1 MVARIT
7 TPASMQETLNY
18 NEHKVKRGVA
28 VCIAENH
35 FPLPVNQMNFYH
47 KLDWLSQRN
56 DLNNRATTKTLHV
69 SLNFDPSE
77 TLSNERLTE
86 IAHDYMQRMGF
97 ADQPYL
103 VYRHDDAGHPHVHIL
118 STLIRED
125 GSRINTHNI
134 ASDLSEPARKAIEE
148 KYNLVRAE
156 SKRIANDNS
165 LAPLIKV
172 VYGKSDTKRSI
183 SNVLKQVLGVYNY
196 TSLAELNA
204 VLKGFGVVADRGN
217 PDSFTFRKGGL
228 LYRLLDRDGAPAGVP
243 IKASTIAGKPTLEH
257 LEKRFEENKSNRE
270 LPRLSL
276 QVTLDKIL
284 NAHPPTLNALIAA
297 LERESITAVLRQNAD
312 GRIYGI
318 TFIDHR
324 NRSVFNGSEI
334 GKSYSI
340 AGLYKQFTE
349 QAKDQNTLTHEEHL
363 SNHPFLLEQIL
374 LPENELTNTPKEL
387 LNKRK
392 KKKPKL

>member
-18 NEHKVKRGVA
+18 NEHKVKRGEA

-35 FPLPVNQMNFYH
+35 FPLPFNQMNFYH

-56 DLNNRATTKTLHV
+56 DLNNRASTKTLHV

-97 ADQPYL
+97 SDQPYL

-134 ASDLSEPARKAIEE
+134 ARDLSEPARKAIEE

-183 SNVLKQVLGVYNY
+183 SNVLKQVLGVYNF

-228 LYRLLDRDGAPAGVP
+228 LYRLLDRDGTPAGVP

-284 NAHPPTLNALIAA
+284 NTHPPTLNALIAA
-297 LERESITAVLRQNAD
+297 LEGESITAVLRQNAD

-318 TFIDHR
+318 TFVDHR

-340 AGLYKQFTE
+340 AGLYKQFIE
-349 QAKDQNTLTHEEHL
+349 HAKDQNVLTHEQHL
-363 SNHPFLLEQIL
+363 SNHPSLLEQIL

-392 KKKPKL
+392 KKKRKL

>member
-35 FPLPVNQMNFYH
+35 FPRAVNQLYFYD
-47 KLDWLSQRN
+47 KLYWLQERN

-86 IAHDYMQRMGF
+86 IANDYMQRMGL

-118 STLIRED
+118 ATLIRED
-125 GSRINTHNI
+125 GSRIDTHNI
-134 ASDLSEPARKAIEE
+134 ARDRSEPARKAIEE
-148 KYNLVRAE
+148 KYNLMRAE
-156 SKRIANDNS
+156 NKKIVNEVSHT
-165 LAPLIKV
+165 PLMKA
-172 VYGKSDTKRSI
+172 VYGKSDTKRTI
-183 SNVLKQVLGVYNY
+183 SNVLKQVVNVYNY

-217 PDSFTFRKGGL
+217 KDSFTYRKGGL
-228 LYRLLDRDGAPAGVP
+228 LYRLLDRDRTPAGVP
-243 IKASTIAGKPTLEH
+243 IKASTIAGKPTLAH
-257 LEKRFEENKSNRE
+257 LEKRFEENRSDRE

-276 QVTLDKIL
+276 QVTFDKIL
-284 NAHPPTLNALIAA
+284 HTHPPTLNALIAA
-297 LERESITAVLRQNAD
+297 LERENITSVLRQNVE

-318 TFIDHR
+318 TFVDHR

-334 GKSYSI
+334 GKAYSI
-340 AGLYKQFTE
+340 AGLYKQLTE
-349 QAKDQNTLTHEEHL
+349 RSKNLGASLHEQQL
-363 SNHPFLLEQIL
+363 SSHPSLLEQMFL
-374 LPENELTNTPKEL
+374 RENELTNTPKEL

-392 KKKPKL
+392 KKKRKL